1 MDISMIMAIPV
12 LPSAPINY
20 GDDCGAPAGQR
31 RRPRGSRRPAATSV
45 ALRLAGGDVR
55 AAPAGQR
62 RRQVS

>member
-20 GDDCGAPAGQR
+20 GDNRGAPAGRR
-31 RRPRGSRRPAATSV
+31 RRPRGSGRPAATSA